1 MGYLEKKLQ
10 AIISTL
16 DTWKLKTGN
25 LYVMTGNS
33 APNPFVATSYQSGA
47 VFIYREPYQSFN
59 NNTGDNYQGSIG
71 SGNYFGARLDFNLSK
86 LVKAKKIEASME
98 FGGSGSTIDY
108 KIDLI
113 TSSGTIQILNT
124 RISSGGTYNGAVN
137 VSEAN
142 QVEIIAIRH
151 YVTYVGGAA
160 VPCML
165 KKCQIT
171 EWYEKG

>member
-1 MGYLEKKLQ
+1 MTYLKKKLQ

-16 DTWKLKTGN
+16 DAWKLKTGN
-25 LYVMTGNS
+25 LYLMTSNS
-33 APNPFVATSYQSGA
+33 APSPFVATNYNSGA
-47 VFIYREPYQSFN
+47 IFIYRDPYQSFN
-59 NNTGDNYQGSIG
+59 NNTTDNYQGSIA
-71 SGNYFGARLDFNLSK
+71 SGNRFGARLDFNLAK
-86 LVKAKKIEASME
+86 LIKATKVSATME
-98 FGGSGSTIDY
+98 VGGSGSTVDY

-124 RISSGGTYNGAVN
+124 RISSGGSYNSTVN
-137 VSEAN
+137 IAEIN

-151 YVTYVGGAA
+151 YVTYVSGSA

-171 EWYEKG
+171 EWYEK